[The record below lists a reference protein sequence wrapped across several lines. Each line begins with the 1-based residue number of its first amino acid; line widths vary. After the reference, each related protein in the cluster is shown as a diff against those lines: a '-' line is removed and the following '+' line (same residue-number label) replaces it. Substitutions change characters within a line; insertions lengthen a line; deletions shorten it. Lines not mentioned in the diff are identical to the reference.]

1 MEHFGVTHIV
11 DFSPGSAALAVAAAG
26 AQEYEGIATCDAH
39 REWLDQIMDRC
50 TMFIMAVRDK
60 AFLET
65 LGSDLAFIETI
76 HKYFAGTMMEA
87 RRYFEPLAD
96 DDDERDGADDDETDT
111 DKEG

>member
-1 MEHFGVTHIV
+1 MPAARRIA
-11 DFSPGSAALAVAAAG
+11 SGSIRSWTAA
-26 AQEYEGIATCDAH
+26 
-39 REWLDQIMDRC
+39 
-50 TMFIMAVRDK
+50 RDK

-96 DDDERDGADDDETDT
+96 DDDERDGADDETDT